1 MMEERYQEL
10 KSAEK
15 GAIVS
20 IFSYI
25 FLSTVK
31 IIIGKYT
38 HSEALIADGWNNFTD
53 ILASF
58 AIFIGLRL
66 ARRPPDDDHKYGHW
80 KIETVSSM
88 ITSFIMLAIGLEV
101 LTSSIK
107 TFFVPQKQTP
117 EPLAAVIS
125 LGSALLMMLV
135 YIYNKSLAKKVKSG
149 ALMAAAKD
157 NISDA
162 RVSIGAALAIF
173 TAQFQMPWL
182 DTLAAMIISALIL
195 KTAIEIFLE
204 SAFSLS
210 DGFPEEQLHIYQ
222 EAVSKIPGVCGVG
235 PIRGRTYGANIFLDI
250 VLYMDPKLTVQQSH
264 DITEQVEFLLK
275 KEYDVFDIDI
285 HVEPFSSTTERM

>member
-38 HSEALIADGWNNFTD
+38 HSDALIADGWNNFTD

-101 LTSSIK
+101 LTSSLK

-125 LGSALLMMLV
+125 LASALLMMLV
-135 YIYNKSLAKKVKSG
+135 YMYNKSLAKKVKSG

-162 RVSIGAALAIF
+162 WVSMGAALAIF

-182 DTLAAMIISALIL
+182 DTLAAMIISAIIL

-235 PIRGRTYGANIFLDI
+235 AIRGRTYGANIFLDI

-285 HVEPFSSTTERM
+285 HVEPFSSTAERM

>member
-38 HSEALIADGWNNFTD
+38 YSEALIADGWNNFTD

-66 ARRPPDDDHKYGHW
+66 ARRPPDDNHKYGHW

-101 LTSSIK
+101 LISSVK
-107 TFFVPQKQTP
+107 TFFVPQKHTP
-117 EPLAAVIS
+117 EPLAAAIS
-125 LGSALLMMLV
+125 LGSALLMILV

-162 RVSIGAALAIF
+162 WVSMGAALAIF

-182 DTLAAMIISALIL
+182 DTLAAMIISAIIL

-222 EAVSKIPGVCGVG
+222 ETVSKIPGVCGVG
-235 PIRGRTYGANIFLDI
+235 TIRGRTYGANIFLDI

-285 HVEPFSSTTERM
+285 HVEPFSSTEERM